1 VISAS
6 YYEQKYIFYTVMPEK
21 SSTGDERD
29 NNTSKWA
36 RPITDALLQV
46 YYISVMMHCINVQNM
61 TT

>member
-1 VISAS
+1 
-6 YYEQKYIFYTVMPEK
+6 MPEK